1 MRPKELRI
9 IVTFETTTAAMAFES
24 EAKKRQIGGRLIPVP
39 REITSGCGLSFS
51 APIEEK
57 EQIYNLIQQLQY
69 QQEIGRASCR
79 ERV

>member
-51 APIEEK
+51 AQK

-69 QQEIGRASCR
+69 QQVLELII
-79 ERV
+79 